1 MRPSTLK
8 LMPEFLQTL
17 FNQTRSLLTLKD
29 PFQIQSRKVRF
40 PPTSFF
46 FFFYS
51 YPSSRQENRKLD
63 YFTKKNENC
72 IKVWKRNFEKIVLKN
87 VSNLQKE
94 VGKKICFCKLNN
106 IDDNRRMLI
115 DYRSGDEKIVS
126 EKQKGKKCWDDT
138 ERFTK
143 DMTW

>member
-17 FNQTRSLLTLKD
+17 FNQTRSLFTLKD

-46 FFFYS
+46 FFSYS
-51 YPSSRQENRKLD
+51 YPSTVLDKKVENQITSERRMK
-63 YFTKKNENC
+63 TVE
-72 IKVWKRNFEKIVLKN
+72 R
-87 VSNLQKE
+87 LQKYFLRKWSKKKSTTYEKE
-94 VGKKICFCKLNN
+94 VERKICLCKLNN

-115 DYRSGDEKIVS
+115 DYRSGDGKIILS
-126 EKQKGKKCWDDT
+126 EKQ
-138 ERFTK
+138 
-143 DMTW
+143 